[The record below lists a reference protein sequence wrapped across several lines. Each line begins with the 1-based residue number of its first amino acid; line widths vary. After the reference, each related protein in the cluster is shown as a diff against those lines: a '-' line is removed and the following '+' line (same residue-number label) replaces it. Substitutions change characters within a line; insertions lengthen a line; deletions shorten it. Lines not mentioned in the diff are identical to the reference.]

1 MDLELIRG
9 NTYYLK
15 TPGSLVGVYR
25 LAEGKCI
32 LIDSGDRAGNA
43 GLILDTLR
51 QAGLKVQGIIN
62 THAHADHCAGNHR
75 IQAATN
81 CDIYASA
88 LESYAIEEPMIG
100 LYGLYSANPLRVL
113 KNRFLLAEP
122 SWVTYK
128 VESDLTING
137 ESFEILDLRGHSA
150 GQIGVVTPD
159 GVLFAGD
166 SLIQPAILDEFSF
179 LYMIDIAGQLQTLE
193 HLKPRPEIFFLAHG
207 GIIPDVEYAIKRNR
221 DLLDNMTGF
230 IKNLLS
236 VPLTREQIMERTANE
251 YNLILNRTQYFLV
264 SSSISAYLSYLSD
277 RREIRCYTEN
287 NLLQFVGEK

>member
-236 VPLTREQIMERTANE
+236 VPLTREQIIER
-251 YNLILNRTQYFLV
+251 
-264 SSSISAYLSYLSD
+264 
-277 RREIRCYTEN
+277 
-287 NLLQFVGEK
+287 